1 MGDARW
7 RYGERTGRTQ
17 GDSGSGCQLAGELG
31 GQPRGCQPDVSV
43 RDVRY
48 GLVNLLQGNSQV
60 GSAGSSPAERW
71 GRSHGVPERE
81 GGRKRGGRWGGEERL
96 SR

>member
-1 MGDARW
+1 M
-7 RYGERTGRTQ
+7 Q

-48 GLVNLLQGNSQV
+48 GTRQPAPGQQSGGFRWKQSGRAM
-60 GSAGSSPAERW
+60 GSVARSP
-71 GRSHGVPERE
+71 G
-81 GGRKRGGRWGGEERL
+81 KRGRQEARRMLGRRGEVEL
-96 SR
+96 VTTAQ